1 MNQKFAE
8 TLKRLRSEEGYSQ
21 QQLADRMIVNRST
34 IAKWES
40 GSRLPD
46 AAMIYRLAGILG
58 VGADMLFSAV
68 SESEEALNIIMV
80 DDEEIILKG
89 GMPVLEEVFPNAA
102 IVGFTNPKEAL
113 EYAGQKRIALAVL
126 DIEMGRASGLD
137 LCQELLK
144 IDPRI
149 NVVYLTGYQDYA
161 FDAWETGACGFLM
174 KPLTAEA
181 VRRLLPRLRT
191 RIPWGGI
198 SNCE

>member
-68 SESEEALNIIMV
+68 SESEEALNVIMV

-126 DIEMGRASGLD
+126 DIEMGRVSGLD

-144 IDPRI
+144 INPRTD
-149 NVVYLTGYQDYA
+149 VVYLTGFRDYS

-181 VRRLLPRLRT
+181 VRRMLPRLRT
-191 RIPWGGI
+191 RIPGV
-198 SNCE
+198 

>member
-8 TLKRLRSEEGYSQ
+8 TLKRLRSEDGYSQ

-68 SESEEALNIIMV
+68 SESEEALNVIMV

-113 EYAGQKRIALAVL
+113 EYAGQKQVALAVL
-126 DIEMGRASGLD
+126 DIEMGRVSGLD
-137 LCQELLK
+137 LCKELLK
-144 IDPRI
+144 MDPRI
-149 NVVYLTGYQDYA
+149 NVIYLTGYQDYA
-161 FDAWETGACGFLM
+161 FNAWETGACGFLM

-181 VRRLLPRLRT
+181 VRRMLPRLRT
-191 RIPWGGI
+191 RISWGV
-198 SNCE
+198 